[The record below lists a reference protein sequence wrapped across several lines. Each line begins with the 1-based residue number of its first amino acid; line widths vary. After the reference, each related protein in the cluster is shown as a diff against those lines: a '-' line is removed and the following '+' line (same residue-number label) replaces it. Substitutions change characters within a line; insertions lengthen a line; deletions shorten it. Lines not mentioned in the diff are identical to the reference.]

1 VVKLAVRR
9 IGLAVCLALP
19 TLLAGCL
26 YPQEQTPGNGAPVHG
41 SVMAI
46 QDAVTR
52 YKESMGVLPI
62 MNADETVPRYE
73 KYKIDFGKMKR
84 TGYIES
90 IPRHAFENG
99 GPYVFLLIDEEDEP
113 RVKLLDAAVHQA
125 IADVQKKVA
134 GYMRSRGGEIPAG
147 PEAYPGFHYLDFGKL
162 GMDPPEIRSMFS
174 RRPLE
179 LMADAQGTVYADYGI
194 DIAEAM
200 EKTELPAWEA
210 EDLRGLLVEASD
222 FVPVK
227 SPVYRL
233 VDGRPQAVAV
243 EAAKD

>member
-1 VVKLAVRR
+1 MVKLAVRR

-19 TLLAGCL
+19 MVLAGCL
-26 YPQEQTPGNGAPVHG
+26 YPQDQTPGNGAPVHG

-52 YKESMGVLPI
+52 YKETTGVLPI
-62 MNADETVPRYE
+62 MNADESVPLYE

-99 GPYVFLLIDEEDEP
+99 GSYVFLLINEEDDP
-113 RVKLLDAAVHQA
+113 QVKLLDATVHQA
-125 IADVQKKVA
+125 IADVQKKVTD
-134 GYMRSRGGEIPAG
+134 YMESRGGEIPMG

-174 RRPLE
+174 LRPLE
-179 LMADAQGTVYADYGI
+179 LMADDKGTVYADYGI
-194 DIAEAM
+194 DIAEVL
-200 EKTELPAWEA
+200 EKGHSPAREG
-210 EDLRGLLVEASD
+210 EDLRRLLAEASD

-233 VDGRPQAVAV
+233 VDGSPQAV
-243 EAAKD
+243 EAAND